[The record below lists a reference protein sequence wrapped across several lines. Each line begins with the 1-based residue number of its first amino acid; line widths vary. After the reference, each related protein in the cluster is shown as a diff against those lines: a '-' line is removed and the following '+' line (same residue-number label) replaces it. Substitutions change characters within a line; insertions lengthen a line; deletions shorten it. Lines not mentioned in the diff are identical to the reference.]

1 MKENDR
7 WKIGFVFSYILKNSL
22 IVLASAFL
30 FFDSVLG
37 VIILF
42 PHIIYLFLKFR
53 KKYRK
58 KSGDIMVIQF
68 RDTLGCMQTAME
80 AGETVEKSIS
90 LAKKDME
97 VMYGKGAAM
106 VLSLEKMERRLDLS
120 ENIEDIIED
129 FANDTDVKEIINF
142 SDVFSV
148 AKRSGGNILQLI
160 RAATSD
166 MYEKIEMKR
175 EIDGIIAANRNE
187 CMIMRLMPLGIL
199 AYFKLFS
206 ASFISFLYEGALGK
220 MIMIAVAGMYFCLS
234 EYSENI
240 IDSTESMI

>member
-1 MKENDR
+1 MKANDR
-7 WKIGFVFSYILKNSL
+7 WMIGFVLSYILKNLL
-22 IVLASAFL
+22 IILASAFL

-42 PHIIYLFLKFR
+42 PYVIYLFFKFR

-58 KSGDIMVIQF
+58 KAGEVMVIQF

-80 AGETVEKSIS
+80 AGETIEKSIT

-129 FANDTDVKEIINF
+129 FANETDVKEIINF

-206 ASFISFLYEGALGK
+206 SSFISFLYDNSLGK
-220 MIMIAVAGMYFCLS
+220 LIMIAVAVLYFGLS
-234 EYSENI
+234 EYGENI
-240 IDSTESMI
+240 IDGTESMI